1 MKRFC
6 FCCFREELEKNE
18 PGEQKTTNN
27 ESELTMTDKLNIVK
41 ELIRK
46 SVEHSKNNRVIR
58 KQRAEV
64 VVAVEHIPVYED
76 INGKLRTINQSRKVV
91 FTE

>member
-6 FCCFREELEKNE
+6 FCCFQEELENSDQ
-18 PGEQKTTNN
+18 GDQKTTNN

-41 ELIRK
+41 EMIRK

-76 INGKLRTINQSRKVV
+76 VNGKLRTINQSRKVV